1 MTILRCEPT
10 SKEDSPTRRQPCKTK
25 IINRGIQIT
34 ENCHQLLTTCE
45 AEARRTR
52 GDRTTSPSSA
62 NGNGS
67 IDVSR
72 SSPEA
77 QMERCFLQLEDEVG
91 HFTHG
96 KNACLHFLP
105 LFMAQRAI
113 GKLRPLLQ
121 VETGLLMP
129 PERCWKRKLNVISCS
144 WQAKLNTLDTEK
156 NLLACNF

>member
-1 MTILRCEPT
+1 MFLE
-10 SKEDSPTRRQPCKTK
+10 TK

-34 ENCHQLLTTCE
+34 ENCHQLLTTWE
-45 AEARRTR
+45 AEARRTH

-62 NGNGS
+62 SGNGS
-67 IDVSR
+67 IDASR

-77 QMERCFLQLEDEVG
+77 QIERYFLQPEDEVG

-121 VETGLLMP
+121 VETGRLMP
-129 PERCWKRKLNVISCS
+129 PERCWKRKLNVTSCS
-144 WQAKLNTLDTEK
+144 WQGERPILVSS
-156 NLLACNF
+156 